1 MTLSNKLCNVS
12 LSSLIMV
19 ALTIVLVTFMLLF
32 LSIDSPFY
40 EVWGRIDS
48 SWFFT
53 AGKAWMNGMVPY
65 VDFSDSKGPLL
76 WLIYGIGYLMS
87 NHDFVGVWVLTCINY
102 FVVLW
107 FIYGIARLFIDS
119 RWLSLCVAI
128 FMIFVYFNTF
138 IHYETK
144 SEDFCQPYI
153 AMGMWAA
160 LRVIY
165 SKCATDYESRLVSL
179 LKQGAWMIGVAMG
192 ATLLIKFT
200 IALMISFFAIML
212 CVVAH
217 RARSIKIWCLIWRM
231 CVGFLLVCLPFVI
244 YFAVCGNLDDFIRE
258 YFILTSKISSHRPR
272 VNIIGWVLSGGFLSV
287 LIIIMSLSTGSVFI
301 YAKKYAWVPLAA
313 FFWFLLV
320 TVQNAEWVYYYY
332 SCMVFMVFGFI
343 AIAKC
348 CSRFMRTKLTKSLV
362 LLTLSFI
369 IALPY
374 FSHVSNLLN
383 FKLVDHRHN
392 EDYRLIIGEYY
403 QHVQYVKKVH
413 KPRIAFF
420 NCNNVINVADETD
433 GLPGCKY
440 WSKQYGATT
449 MAQDQYQQIV
459 KERPHFVYV
468 KRKDKAHREQIEKLG
483 YFLLLPPGEVYNV
496 CLYALP
502 ELQGMYR

>member
-1 MTLSNKLCNVS
+1 M
-12 LSSLIMV
+12 
-19 ALTIVLVTFMLLF
+19 
-32 LSIDSPFY
+32 
-40 EVWGRIDS
+40 WGRIDS

-53 AGKAWMNGMVPY
+53 AGKAWMNGMMPY

-76 WLIYGIGYLMS
+76 WLIYGIGYVMS
-87 NHDFVGVWVLTCINY
+87 NYSFVGVWVLTCVNY
-102 FVVLW
+102 LVVLW
-107 FIYGIARLFIDS
+107 FLYGIARLFVDS
-119 RWLSLCVAI
+119 RWLAYAVAV

-165 SKCATDYESRLVSL
+165 SKRATESGLIHMF
-179 LKQGAWMIGVAMG
+179 KQGAWMIGVAMG
-192 ATLLIKFT
+192 VTLLMKFT
-200 IALMISFFAIML
+200 VALMISFFAIIL

-217 RARSIKIWCLIWRM
+217 RSRSIKIWCLIWRM
-231 CVGFLLVCLPFVI
+231 CVGFLLVSLPFVI
-244 YFAVCGNLDDFIRE
+244 YFVLCGNLDDFIKE

-272 VNIIGWVLSGGFLSV
+272 VNVIGWLFSGGFLSG
-287 LIIIMSLSTGSVFI
+287 LIITMSLSTGSAFI
-301 YAKKYAWVPLAA
+301 YAKRYAWVPLAA
-313 FFWFLLV
+313 FYWFLLI

-348 CSRFMRTKLTKSLV
+348 CSRFLRTKMSKSLV
-362 LLTLSFI
+362 LVTLCFVVGFM
-369 IALPY
+369 
-374 FSHVSNLLN
+374 FSNHVANLLN
-383 FKLVDHRHN
+383 FKPVNHTHN

-403 QHVQYVKKVH
+403 QHVQMVKRVNE
-413 KPRIAFF
+413 PRIVFF
-420 NCNNVINVADETD
+420 NCNNVINVADETG

-440 WSKQYGATT
+440 WSRQYGSTT
-449 MAQDQYQQIV
+449 MAQEQYHQID

-468 KRKDKAHREQIEKLG
+468 KRKDTAHREQIEELG

-502 ELQGMYR
+502 ELQGLYH